1 LMQTNLN
8 TNPSKVTSSFWAKL
22 KDTLQIIKTDKIFK
36 YTFIAL
42 FIKTVIFL
50 LLISDDKAVGV
61 NFRAVLFS
69 APPIIAYFSF
79 ISIFLSFSYLFKKKF
94 HLWSYTF
101 LNVLLTIIYIGD
113 IWYYRSNHSFLNY
126 HMLSYTSN
134 LDNLGESVFAM
145 ARPVD
150 ILFVIDIFLIIFL
163 SIRNI
168 EKYRD
173 FKRDL
178 KGFLLLFIV
187 PTLYLTYAHYK
198 IDIYGKAYE
207 NQFLFRKAWAQNQT
221 MTNLTP
227 IGYHIYDLY
236 DFYKESKP
244 YVLTEEEK
252 KEAEDWIKNK
262 NENIP
267 DNEYK
272 GMFKGKNLIV
282 LQVESLENFIIGQS
296 INGQEI
302 TPNLNKIIKNS
313 FYFNNFH
320 EQTHNGTTSDGELI
334 TNTSV
339 LPVRSGA
346 TFFRYPTNTY
356 ENSLPNIMKRMGYKT
371 LAAHPDKGSYW
382 NWLQS
387 LKSIGFDECLD
398 SSKFNQDHMI
408 GLGLSDESF
417 LKQLSEVI
425 EKQPEPFFNFSI
437 TLTSHT
443 PFSLPEEDK
452 ELTLPTEL
460 NDHMVG
466 KFMQTARYTDKHIGL
481 FLDEL
486 DKKGILDNTVVVIYG
501 DHEGVNKFFGDE
513 VKNIENGE
521 PWFQGNDLRVP
532 LIIYSKDLQG
542 KTIETLGG
550 QVDTL
555 PTLAYLFGAEK
566 EDYAYTSMGRN
577 LLNTEKDFAV
587 LNTRRIKSNNMSI
600 EEQNEMLKAIDL
612 SDKLIR
618 ANYFKKE

>member
-1 LMQTNLN
+1 MQTNLN
-8 TNPSKVTSSFWAKL
+8 TNTSKVTSSFWHKI
-22 KDTLQIIKTDKIFK
+22 KDSLQRIKADKILK

-42 FIKTVIFL
+42 LIKTIIFL
-50 LLISDDKAVGV
+50 LLISDDKAVSV
-61 NFRAVLFS
+61 NFKAVLFS
-69 APPIIAYFSF
+69 APPFIAYFAF
-79 ISIFLSFSYLFKKKF
+79 ISIFLSFSYLFSKKA
-94 HLWSYTF
+94 HLWSYTV
-101 LNVLLTIIYIGD
+101 LNILVTIIYIGD

-163 SIRNI
+163 SIKNL
-168 EKYRD
+168 ESYKN

-178 KGFLLLFIV
+178 KGFLLLFLV
-187 PTLYLTYAHYK
+187 PIIYLTYAHYK
-198 IDIYGKAYE
+198 IDIYQRAYE

-244 YVLTEEEK
+244 YILTNDEK
-252 KEAEDWIKNK
+252 KEAENWIKNK
-262 NENIP
+262 NENLP

-272 GMFKGKNLIV
+272 GMFKGKNLLV
-282 LQVESLENFIIGQS
+282 LQVESLENFVIGQS

-302 TPNLNKIIKNS
+302 TPTLNKIIKNS

-387 LKSIGFDECLD
+387 LKSIGFDECMD
-398 SSKFNQDHMI
+398 SSKFNQDDMI

-417 LKQLSEVI
+417 LKQLSGVI
-425 EKQPEPFFNFSI
+425 EKQPQPFFNFSI

-443 PFSLPEEDK
+443 PFSLPEKDK
-452 ELTLPTEL
+452 ELNLPNEL
-460 NDHMVG
+460 NNHMVG
-466 KFMQTARYTDKHIGL
+466 KFMQAANYTDKHIGL

-513 VKNIENGE
+513 VKNIKNGE

-532 LIIYSKDLQG
+532 LIIYSKDLNG

-566 EDYAYTSMGRN
+566 EDYAHTSIGRN
-577 LLNTEKDFAV
+577 LLNTKKDFTV
-587 LNTRRIKSNNMSI
+587 LDTRRIKSNNMSP